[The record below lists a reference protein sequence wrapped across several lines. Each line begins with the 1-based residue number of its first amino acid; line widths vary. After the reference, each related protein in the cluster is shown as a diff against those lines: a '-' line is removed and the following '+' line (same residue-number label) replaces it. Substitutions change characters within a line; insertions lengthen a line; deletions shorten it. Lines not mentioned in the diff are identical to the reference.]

1 MKKKNTY
8 LLNIKDAFKTL
19 STGLKLTMKHGV
31 DTGKKASST
40 DPIWSED
47 YFKEGDEPFTLQ
59 YPRQEFEL
67 PDNSRSKLH
76 NEIEDCIVC
85 DKCAKICPVDCI
97 EIEAI
102 RSPEEIGKTSD
113 GTTKRLYAARFDIDM
128 AKCCFCGL
136 CTTVCPTE
144 CLTMTKEYDY
154 TSYDFADHNFEFG
167 EMTPLEI
174 LEKKQAWEKH
184 QEEKEKEKA
193 AKASAAKPIAK
204 VNPVKP
210 ASTVEDKKAGGSE
223 DDTASKAD
231 KPRPSFKPKMKPKVD
246 AAEKSESQAATPK
259 PVFKPKVKPSIP
271 KKSDE
276 PKDENIESTKSRPV
290 FKPKVKSTAP
300 KDDSSKDEADGA
312 EEKPKAK
319 PVFRPKVKPVVKK
332 KTDENS
338 DDKSASES

>member
-19 STGLKLTMKHGV
+19 SAGLKLTMKHGT

-40 DPIWSED
+40 DPIWSDD
-47 YFKEGDEPFTLQ
+47 YFKDGDEPFTLQ
-59 YPRQEFEL
+59 YPTQKFDL
-67 PDNSRSKLH
+67 PDNSRNKLH

-102 RSPEEIGKTSD
+102 RSPDEIGKTSD

-193 AKASAAKPIAK
+193 AKASAAKPVAK
-204 VNPVKP
+204 VKP
-210 ASTVEDKKAGGSE
+210 AMPSRPSEEKKAGGF
-223 DDTASKAD
+223 DNDTSTAAA
-231 KPRPSFKPKMKPKVD
+231 KPKPTFKPKMKPKVD
-246 AAEKSESQAATPK
+246 TSAKTESQAETPK

-271 KKSDE
+271 KKPDE
-276 PKDENIESTKSRPV
+276 TKDESTEAAKPRPV
-290 FKPKVKSTAP
+290 FKPKIKSTAP
-300 KDDSSKDEADGA
+300 KEASSQEQTNNE

-319 PVFRPKVKPVVKK
+319 PVFRPKMKPVVKK
-332 KTDENS
+332 KTDEDEDKNS
-338 DDKSASES
+338 SES

>member
-19 STGLKLTMKHGV
+19 STGLKLTLKHGT

-40 DPIWSED
+40 DPIWSDD
-47 YFKEGDEPFTLQ
+47 YFKDGDEPFTLQ
-59 YPRQEFEL
+59 YPKQKFDL
-67 PDNSRSKLH
+67 PDNSRNKLH
-76 NEIEDCIVC
+76 NEMEDCIVC

-97 EIEAI
+97 EIEVI
-102 RSPEEIGKTSD
+102 RSPDEIGKTSD

-193 AKASAAKPIAK
+193 ANVNPEMPASSTEEMKAGGLDSDASTAAAKP
-204 VNPVKP
+204 KP
-210 ASTVEDKKAGGSE
+210 T
-223 DDTASKAD
+223 
-231 KPRPSFKPKMKPKVD
+231 FKPKMKPKADSPTNAVNE
-246 AAEKSESQAATPK
+246 AEQPKS
-259 PVFKPKVKPSIP
+259 VFKPKVKPSIP
-271 KKSDE
+271 KKTDE
-276 PKDENIESTKSRPV
+276 PKVESTEADKPRPV
-290 FKPKVKSTAP
+290 FKPKIKSAAP
-300 KDDSSKDEADGA
+300 NEASSQEQTNNE

-319 PVFRPKVKPVVKK
+319 PVFKPKVKPVVKK
-332 KTDENS
+332 KTDEDENKNS
-338 DDKSASES
+338 SES

>member
-19 STGLKLTMKHGV
+19 TTGLKLTIKHGV

-40 DPIWSED
+40 DPIWSDD

-59 YPRQEFEL
+59 YPRQKFDL
-67 PDNSRSKLH
+67 PDNSRNKLH

-193 AKASAAKPIAK
+193 AKASVAKPVAK
-204 VNPVKP
+204 VKP
-210 ASTVEDKKAGGSE
+210 AMPSRSSEEKKAGGLDS
-223 DDTASKAD
+223 DTSKAAA
-231 KPRPSFKPKMKPKVD
+231 KPKPSFKPRMKPKVD
-246 AAEKSESQAATPK
+246 AAKTENEAEAPK

-271 KKSDE
+271 KKFDE
-276 PKDENIESTKSRPV
+276 PKDESTEAAKPRPV
-290 FKPKVKSTAP
+290 FKPKMKSTAP
-300 KDDSSKDEADGA
+300 KEASSQEQTNNE

-332 KTDENS
+332 KTDEDENKNS
-338 DDKSASES
+338 SES

>member
-1 MKKKNTY
+1 M
-8 LLNIKDAFKTL
+8 
-19 STGLKLTMKHGV
+19 

-40 DPIWSED
+40 DPIWSDD

-59 YPRQEFEL
+59 YPRQKFDL
-67 PDNSRSKLH
+67 PDNSRNKLH

-193 AKASAAKPIAK
+193 AKASVVKPVAK
-204 VNPVKP
+204 VKP
-210 ASTVEDKKAGGSE
+210 TMPSRSSEEKKAGGLDS
-223 DDTASKAD
+223 DTSKAAA
-231 KPRPSFKPKMKPKVD
+231 KPKPSFKPRMKPKVD
-246 AAEKSESQAATPK
+246 AAKTENEAEAPK

-271 KKSDE
+271 KKPDE
-276 PKDENIESTKSRPV
+276 SKPKDESTEAAKPRPV
-290 FKPKVKSTAP
+290 FKPKMKSTAP
-300 KDDSSKDEADGA
+300 KEASSQEQTNNE

-332 KTDENS
+332 KTDEDENKNS
-338 DDKSASES
+338 SES